1 MVYIHLAEGF
11 EEIEALTIADILI
24 RGDVDARLV
33 SITQDKTVTGAHGI
47 KVIADQLITESDYSQ
62 CLALILPGGMP
73 GTLNLADNEL
83 LISYIKDFGETGNLL
98 AAICAAPMV
107 FAEAGVLKG
116 KRATIYPG
124 MEAHLIDSDY
134 VDEKVVTDGNVVTS
148 KGPGTAIPFALEILR
163 LLKGTDKYEAVKASL
178 AL

>member
-11 EEIEALTIADILI
+11 EEIEAITIADILL
-24 RGDVDARLV
+24 RGDVDARLI

-47 KVIADQLITESDYSQ
+47 KVIADQLITESDYIG
-62 CLALILPGGMP
+62 CEAIVLPGGMP
-73 GTLNLADNEL
+73 GTLNLADSEL
-83 LISYIKDFGETGNLL
+83 LISYIQEFNESGRLL

-107 FAEAGVLKG
+107 FAEAGILKG
-116 KRATIYPG
+116 KRATIFPG

-134 VDEKVVTDGNVVTS
+134 VDEKVVIDGNIITS
-148 KGPGTAIPFALEILR
+148 KGPGTAMSFALEILR
-163 LLKGTDKYEAVKASL
+163 VLKGTETYEAVKNSL

>member
-47 KVIADQLITESDYSQ
+47 KVIANQLITESDYSK

-73 GTLNLADNEL
+73 GTLNLADSEL
-83 LISYIKDFGETGNLL
+83 LISHIKDFSKSDHLL

-107 FAEAGVLKG
+107 FAEAGILKG

-134 VDEKVVTDGNVVTS
+134 VDEKVVTDGNIVTS
-148 KGPGTAIPFALEILR
+148 KGPGTAIPFALEVLK
-163 LLKGTDKYEAVKASL
+163 LLKGTDVYEAVKSSL